1 MEPMVEGY
9 VLEIILGLIA
19 LGVVLV
25 LYFIPA
31 IIAWQRRHRQRVAIL
46 VVNIF
51 FGWTFVGWIIA
62 FVWALTRR

>member
-1 MEPMVEGY
+1 MD
-9 VLEIILGLIA
+9 IIIVGLIA

-62 FVWALTRR
+62 LVWAFTRR